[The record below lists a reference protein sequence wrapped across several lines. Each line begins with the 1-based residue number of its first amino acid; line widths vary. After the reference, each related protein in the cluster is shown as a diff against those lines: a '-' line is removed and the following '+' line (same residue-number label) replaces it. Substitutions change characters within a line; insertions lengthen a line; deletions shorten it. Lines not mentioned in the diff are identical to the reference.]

1 MEDIAQNIMVSAIG
15 SKPVQILGVQYWTL
29 RRQSLLIPTRRR
41 EDRLKP
47 DS

>member
-1 MEDIAQNIMVSAIG
+1 MEDITQNIMVSAIG
-15 SKPVQILGVQYWTL
+15 SKPVQIFAVQYWTL
-29 RRQSLLIPTRRR
+29 RRQSLLIPTRR